1 MKMIKNKTFA
11 ILIALFLMLTITI
24 PLIALP
30 AATAQVPEHTK
41 ATHAVCGVK
50 PNPVG
55 VGQEVL
61 VWLGISDPLA
71 LDVHG
76 WQGLTVTVTKPD
88 NTTETLGPFKTDSTG
103 STGTIYIPNM
113 IGRYTFQ
120 THFPEQTYTWPTT
133 APRRPFTGTALYKAS
148 DSDVVELIVQEEPIA
163 YYPGFPLPTEY
174 WSRPIT
180 SQLREWYSIAS
191 NWVNPT
197 PLNFLA
203 PYNDAPESAHIL
215 WAKPL
220 TTGGLVGGVLE
231 ENMYQTGDAYQ
242 GLFANSAIINGI
254 LYYNRFQLG
263 FQGGIAQQGIVAV
276 DLQTGEEIW
285 FRNNTR
291 LAYGQ
296 VTYWQSFNLYG
307 TYPYLWDVSG
317 TTWRAYDAYTGE
329 YVYQMINV
337 PNGGQIYGPR
347 GEILR
352 YVVNSANGWMALFNT
367 TKAVSLEGWTVDQIM
382 QEIIPM
388 STDRARAEFAHGSWI
403 PFGRTINGANPLSY
417 SWNVT
422 IPKGLPGGIMAT
434 LEDRIIGSNIGALV
448 ALSPDPIAFWGIST
462 APATKGQLLFNTT
475 WKNPPGNL
483 TMAYGTASVDEKVFV
498 IRSKDTRQWWGFSL
512 DTGAQIWGPSER
524 EAQLNIFDV
533 IPAIADGTF
542 FSMGQSGIL
551 YAYDA
556 KTGDKLWSYTVDDRY
571 SEILWSNN
579 WPMRICFIS
588 DGKIYLGQEEHSGN
602 SPLPRGAPFVCLNI
616 TTGEEVWKIYD
627 AFRQNHWGGRAIIG
641 DSIIA
646 TLDTYDNQIYAIGKG
661 PSSITASIQNGVIT
675 YGESVLIQ
683 GTVTDI
689 SAGAKE
695 KTARFPNGVPAVSD
709 ASMSEWMLYVYKQ
722 FPRPTNATGVPVAIS
737 VVDANGNYRDIGTTT
752 SDADGFYSLNWKPDI
767 EGKYTVYASFGGSE
781 SYWPS
786 HAVSAFA
793 VMEAPEPT
801 PEPTPMPESIADMYF
816 VPATIGIIIAVIAIG
831 LVIIL
836 MLRKRP

>member
-1 MKMIKNKTFA
+1 MKKNKFNNTITLSL
-11 ILIALFLMLTITI
+11 ILIFAVSLL
-24 PLIALP
+24 ALP
-30 AATAQVPEHTK
+30 VATAQTIEHTK

-71 LDVHG
+71 LDVQG
-76 WQGLTVTVTKPD
+76 WQGLTVTVKKPD
-88 NTTETLGPFKTDSTG
+88 GTTQTLGPFKTDSTG
-103 STGTIYIPNM
+103 STGTVYIPN
-113 IGRYTFQ
+113 IVGTYTFQ
-120 THFPEQTYTWPTT
+120 THFPQQTYTWPTT
-133 APRRPFTGTALYKAS
+133 APRRPFTGTASYLAS
-148 DSDVVELIVQEEPIA
+148 DSDVVELEVQEDPIP

-180 SQLREWYSIAS
+180 SQIREWYTISN

-203 PYNDAPESAHIL
+203 PYNDAPETAHVL

-220 TTGGLVGGVLE
+220 VAGGLVGGDLN

-296 VTYWQSFNLYG
+296 TTYWQSFNLYG
-307 TYPYLWDVSG
+307 TYPYLWDVTG
-317 TTWRAYDAYTGE
+317 TTWRAYDATTGE

-337 PNGGQIYGPR
+337 PNGGQIYGQK

-352 YVVNSANGWMALFNT
+352 YVVNSPNGWMALFNT

-422 IPKGLPGGIMAT
+422 IPQGLPGAIMAT
-434 LEDRIIGSNIGALV
+434 LEDRIIGSNIGTLV
-448 ALSPDPIAFWGIST
+448 ALSPDPIALWGIST

-483 TMAYGTASVDEKVFV
+483 TIAYGTASVEEGVFV
-498 IRSKDTRQWWGFSL
+498 IRAKDTRQWWGFSL
-512 DTGAQIWGPSER
+512 DTGAQVWGPTEK

-551 YAYDA
+551 YAYEA
-556 KTGDKLWSYTVDDRY
+556 KTGKELWTYTVDDRY

-616 TTGEEVWKIYD
+616 TTGEEIWKIYD

-661 PSSITASIQNGVIT
+661 PSSTTASIQNNVIKA
-675 YGESVLIQ
+675 GESVLIQ

-689 SAGAKE
+689 SAGTKE
-695 KTARFPNGVPAVSD
+695 KAARFPNGVPAVSD

-722 FPRPTNATGVPVAIS
+722 FPRPTNATGVLVNIS
-737 VVDANGNYRDIGTTT
+737 VIDANGNYRDIGTTT
-752 SDADGFYSLNWKPDI
+752 SDADGFYSFNWMPDI
-767 EGKYTVYASFGGSE
+767 EGKYTLYASFGGSE

-786 HAVSAFA
+786 HAITAFTVDHA
-793 VMEAPEPT
+793 AATPAP
-801 PEPTPMPESIADMYF
+801 ADA
-816 VPATIGIIIAVIAIG
+816 PAQSNAETYIIGFGTAMIIAIIVIGA
-831 LVIIL
+831 LIL
-836 MLRKRP
+836 LTIKKRA

>member
-1 MKMIKNKTFA
+1 MQKNKLNNTITLFLILIFA
-11 ILIALFLMLTITI
+11 ISLLSM
-24 PLIALP
+24 P
-30 AATAQVPEHTK
+30 AATAQTVEHTK

-71 LDVHG
+71 LDVQG
-76 WQGLTVTVTKPD
+76 WQGLTVTVKKPD
-88 NTTETLGPFKTDSTG
+88 NTTETLGPLKTDATG
-103 STGTIYIPNM
+103 STGVVYQPTM
-113 IGRYTFQ
+113 VGKYTFQ
-120 THFPEQTYTWPTT
+120 THFPQQTYTWPTT
-133 APRRPFTGTALYKAS
+133 APRRPFTGTALYLAS
-148 DSDVVELIVQEEPIA
+148 DSDIVELVVQQEPIA

-180 SQLREWYSIAS
+180 SQLREWYSIAG

-203 PYNDAPESAHIL
+203 PFNNAPETAHIM

-220 TTGGLVGGVLE
+220 IAGGLVGGELG

-242 GLFANSAIINGI
+242 GLFANSVIIDGI
-254 LYYNRFQLG
+254 LFYNRFQLG

-296 VTYWQSFNLYG
+296 TTYWQSFNLYG
-307 TYPYLWDVSG
+307 TYPYLWDVTG

-337 PNGGQIYGPR
+337 PNGGQIYGSK

-422 IPKGLPGGIMAT
+422 IPKGLPGGIIAT
-434 LEDRIIGSNIGALV
+434 LEDRIIGSDIGALV

-483 TMAYGTASVDEKVFV
+483 TMAFGTASVAEKVFI

-512 DTGAQIWGPSER
+512 DTGAQIWGPSEK

-533 IPAIADGTF
+533 IPAIADGIL

-556 KTGDKLWSYTVDDRY
+556 KTGDKLWSYAVDDRY

-661 PSSITASIQNGVIT
+661 PTAITVSITA
-675 YGESVLIQ
+675 GESVLIQ
-683 GTVTDI
+683 GAVTDI

-722 FPRPTNATGVPVAIS
+722 FPRPTNATGVSVVIS
-737 VVDANGNYRDIGTTT
+737 VVDANGNYREIGRTT

-786 HAVSAFA
+786 HAVTAFA
-793 VMEAPEPT
+793 VDPAHPTEAPT
-801 PEPTPMPESIADMYF
+801 DSTTQSAADMYF
-816 VPATIGIIIAVIAIG
+816 VPAVVGIIVSIFIVGAI
-831 LVIIL
+831 LAIL
-836 MLRKRP
+836 LLRKRP